1 MPVVLSRRLFFLP
14 HFRYQF
20 AEKAINLYGSFAF
33 ENGFISI
40 PNRRVVVVV
49 IVAVPVVVVII
60 VVFVAFI
67 IANSLS
73 ARGECFSSKPRP
85 GEPTSIT
92 GACVVVEFLFPL
104 SIHNVIMYTQQQR
117 QKLQSQ
123 LLAVVVVRGRCSTDT
138 EQRKKNCPI
147 RHQSRRRRRDRG
159 SCCAA
164 LVKWMHPGGKELNHC
179 LWREVCII
187 LERTIFQQIHRW
199 KKWTLKGLKCDTLA
213 AGSSAVTE
221 GQRIGDCK
229 AYERRTS

>member
-14 HFRYQF
+14 HFRHQF

-40 PNRRVVVVV
+40 PNRRVVVV
-49 IVAVPVVVVII
+49 VPVVVVII

-123 LLAVVVVRGRCSTDT
+123 
-138 EQRKKNCPI
+138 QRE
-147 RHQSRRRRRDRG
+147 RYGTH
-159 SCCAA
+159 AA
-164 LVKWMHPGGKELNHC
+164 
-179 LWREVCII
+179 
-187 LERTIFQQIHRW
+187 
-199 KKWTLKGLKCDTLA
+199 A
-213 AGSSAVTE
+213 AGCCGSPRQMFYGHRTTE
-221 GQRIGDCK
+221 EKLPHQ
-229 AYERRTS
+229 TSITTTTG